1 MPFPFDV
8 ARISDGGVTKEERE
22 MNWLKRRYRNRLL
35 IFAVG
40 VGVSLWSGASFGAD
54 RDPPGD
60 PHKGIREE
68 TLRVIALGTPD
79 DLLRLGDAL
88 HKTEQEI
95 ARVKLGAVQPEK
107 QAQLNAIRDRHAE
120 SEVLLRLLD
129 SSANEIPHRDLD
141 RSSAQE
147 RASLR
152 AKLSG
157 RIEALRE
164 SIGVIEQVMRF
175 EQAEDLR
182 ILEDERR
189 ALGRLLAVRREE
201 LLQELARPPGCL
213 PSERPCLARKFK
225 TLCRLQ
231 PLLPVAE
238 RAPILILQQ
247 EVANQ
252 LDLGHGPVSSLCEYL
267 RFDFG
272 F

>member
-1 MPFPFDV
+1 MPFSFDV
-8 ARISDGGVTKEERE
+8 ARISDGGVTKEESE
-22 MNWLKRRYRNRLL
+22 MNWLKRRYWNRVLV
-35 IFAVG
+35 FAVG

-54 RDPPGD
+54 RDPAMD

-79 DLLRLGDAL
+79 DHLRLGDAL

-164 SIGVIEQVMRF
+164 SIGVTEQVIRF
-175 EQAEDLR
+175 EQAEYLR

-189 ALGRLLAVRREE
+189 ALGRLLAVRREQ
-201 LLQELARPPGCL
+201 LLQEYERLSTCVAAD
-213 PSERPCLARKFK
+213 RPCLARKF
-225 TLCRLQ
+225 TALCRLQ

-247 EVANQ
+247 DVVNQ
-252 LDLGHGPVSSLCEYL
+252 LDLGHGSVSSLCEYL

>member
-1 MPFPFDV
+1 M
-8 ARISDGGVTKEERE
+8 S
-22 MNWLKRRYRNRLL
+22 WLKRRYRNRLL

-40 VGVSLWSGASFGAD
+40 VGVSLWPGVSFGAD
-54 RDPPGD
+54 RDPAMD

-79 DLLRLGDAL
+79 DLPRLREAFD
-88 HKTEQEI
+88 KTEQEI
-95 ARVKLGAVQPEK
+95 ARLKLGAAQPEK
-107 QAQLNAIRDRHAE
+107 QAQLSAIRDRHVE
-120 SEVLLRLLD
+120 SETLLRLLN
-129 SSANEIPHRDLD
+129 SSASEIPNRDLD

-164 SIGVIEQVMRF
+164 SIGVIEQVIRF
-175 EQAEDLR
+175 EQAEHLR

-189 ALGRLLAVRREE
+189 ALGRLLAVRREQ
-201 LLQELARPPGCL
+201 LLQVYEGLSTCIAG
-213 PSERPCLARKFK
+213 ERPCLARKFK

-238 RAPILILQQ
+238 RVPILILQQ

-267 RFDFG
+267 RFDFA

>member
-1 MPFPFDV
+1 
-8 ARISDGGVTKEERE
+8 
-22 MNWLKRRYRNRLL
+22 MNWLKRRYWNRVLV
-35 IFAVG
+35 FAVG
-40 VGVSLWSGASFGAD
+40 VGVSLWPGASFGAD
-54 RDPPGD
+54 RDPAMD

-79 DLLRLGDAL
+79 DLLRLREAFD
-88 HKTEQEI
+88 KTEQEI
-95 ARVKLGAVQPEK
+95 ARLKLGAVQPEK
-107 QAQLNAIRDRHAE
+107 QAQLNAIRDRHVE
-120 SEVLLRLLD
+120 SETLLHLLD
-129 SSANEIPHRDLD
+129 SSASEIPNRDLD
-141 RSSAQE
+141 GSSAQE

-164 SIGVIEQVMRF
+164 SISVIEQVIRF
-175 EQAEDLR
+175 EQAEYLR
-182 ILEDERR
+182 ILEEERKT
-189 ALGRLLAVRREE
+189 LGRLLAVRREE
-201 LLQELARPPGCL
+201 LLQEYARPPGCL

-252 LDLGHGPVSSLCEYL
+252 LDLGRGSASSLCEYL
-267 RFDFG
+267 RFDFA

>member
-1 MPFPFDV
+1 
-8 ARISDGGVTKEERE
+8 

-40 VGVSLWSGASFGAD
+40 VGVSLWPGASLGAD
-54 RDPPGD
+54 RDAPGD

-68 TLRVIALGTPD
+68 TLRVIALGTTD
-79 DLLRLGDAL
+79 DLLRLRGAL

-95 ARVKLGAVQPEK
+95 ARLKLGAVQPEK
-107 QAQLNAIRDRHAE
+107 QAQLNAIRDRQVE
-120 SEVLLRLLD
+120 SETLLRLLD
-129 SSANEIPHRDLD
+129 SSASEIPNRDLD

-164 SIGVIEQVMRF
+164 SIGVIEQVIRF
-175 EQAEDLR
+175 EQAEYLR
-182 ILEDERR
+182 ILEEERK
-189 ALGRLLAVRREE
+189 ALGRLLAVRREQ
-201 LLQELARPPGCL
+201 LLQEYERLSTCIAG
-213 PSERPCLARKFK
+213 ERPCLARKF
-225 TLCRLQ
+225 TALCRLQ

-247 EVANQ
+247 EVVKQ
-252 LDLGHGPVSSLCEYL
+252 LDLGHGSVSSLCEYL